1 MRARF
6 EWQLRGK
13 SGRLTAGQTT
23 VTRECSAQ
31 FVTPTDIYFGHAP
44 TILDER
50 ERIKR
55 QTIADRHLKHQLQ
68 A

>member
-1 MRARF
+1 M
-6 EWQLRGK
+6 
-13 SGRLTAGQTT
+13 RLTR
-23 VTRECSAQ
+23 VRKPR
-31 FVTPTDIYFGHAP
+31 FVTPTDIYFGYVP

-55 QTIADRHLKHQLQ
+55 QTIADRHLQLQLQ